1 MSGLSDVLLTLH
13 PQELMQASE
22 RAPASVRLPGSP
34 WQRFWLR
41 LATRK
46 ALLEL
51 DEHALKDIGLTRS
64 QALEEGL
71 KPFWRG

>member
-1 MSGLSDVLLTLH
+1 MSGLSDVRLTLH
-13 PQELMQASE
+13 PQELMQAGE
-22 RAPASVRLPGSP
+22 CAATSVRLSGSP

-41 LATRK
+41 LSTRK

>member
-1 MSGLSDVLLTLH
+1 MNGLSDVRLTLH
-13 PQELMQASE
+13 PQELLQSSE
-22 RAPASVRLPGSP
+22 RTLAPVRPSGST

-41 LATRK
+41 LSTRK

-51 DEHALKDIGLTRS
+51 DEHALKDIGLSRA